1 MYAIYTYTYHVWD
14 FTVQTNK
21 LNIWEG
27 PIKTAPLSCQHFL
40 APFTVPLAAPLQA
53 VNVSEGLG
61 RATNLFLEV
70 QGSIQLL
77 FCRCQATSSH
87 FKPLEKSIF
96 SHFVK
101 IAVLRFQVVQPAK
114 HCKSPRPIGWRECYC
129 CSLRYIEHW
138 VPVMQVWSSHVPSGV
153 RFAKASGKKM

>member
-1 MYAIYTYTYHVWD
+1 MRFYCSNQQIEHLRGSHQNSSFELSTLFGSFHCAVGSASSGSQRFRRSWSCH
-14 FTVQTNK
+14 QP
-21 LNIWEG
+21 LPRG
-27 PIKTAPLSCQHFL
+27 PGFYSASVLSL
-40 APFTVPLAAPLQA
+40 P
-53 VNVSEGLG
+53 
-61 RATNLFLEV
+61 
-70 QGSIQLL
+70 
-77 FCRCQATSSH
+77 SH
-87 FKPLEKSIF
+87 FKPLQKSIF